1 MNTLEYLFTKLSEEC
16 GEVQGVIFNSMPLS
30 ELVIEM
36 RDVIALLEMINED
49 GGFDGVLQTRINI
62 MHSVAK
68 NDRVAAFHEAFNAA
82 NTMQY
87 YISKGLVFGFDD
99 IKPGESNNNK
109 EMLNVAVAKFV
120 RSIDAISLTCR
131 GQKPEYTS
139 KYVFDEKAILAKK
152 EKVRTWM
159 QHSIKKGTLQ
169 PDTKYREGVNH
180 E

>member
-1 MNTLEYLFTKLSEEC
+1 MNTLEYLFTKLAEEC
-16 GEVQGVIFNSMPLS
+16 GEVQGVIFNAMPLS

-36 RDVIALLEMINED
+36 RDVKMINED
-49 GGFDGVLQTRINI
+49 GEFDSKLQTRINI

-68 NDRVAAFHEAFNAA
+68 NDREAALHEAFNAA

-109 EMLNVAVAKFV
+109 EMLNIAIAKFI

-131 GQKPEYTS
+131 GQKPEYS
-139 KYVFDEKAILAKK
+139 ARYVFDEKAILTKK

-169 PDTKYREGVNH
+169 PDTKCQEGAKH